1 MDDKQILELYNER
14 SETAISKTADKY
26 GRYCHYIAYNILFNI
41 QDSEECVNDT
51 YLKAWQTIP
60 PQYPS
65 KLSTYLGKITRNL
78 ALNRYKYYNRQ
89 KRGEGQTEL
98 VLEELLE
105 CVPTAESTEQAVE
118 EKILVE
124 VLNCFL
130 NDLPEEKMKI
140 FMRRYWYF
148 SPIKEIANDFAMSES
163 KVKMILSRSRSKLKQ
178 ILEKEGIIL

>member
-1 MDDKQILELYNER
+1 MDDLKIIELYFKRNEQAIK
-14 SETAISKTADKY
+14 ETDIKY
-26 GRYCHYIAYNILFNI
+26 GKLCHSISFNILKNRE
-41 QDSEECVNDT
+41 DSEECVNDT

-98 VLEELLE
+98 VLDELLE
-105 CVPTAESTEQAVE
+105 CVPAAESTEQAVE

-124 VLNCFL
+124 VLNRFL

-140 FMRRYWYF
+140 FN
-148 SPIKEIANDFAMSES
+148 K
-163 KVKMILSRSRSKLKQ
+163 
-178 ILEKEGIIL
+178 

>member
-14 SETAISKTADKY
+14 SETAISETAEKY
-26 GRYCHYIAYNILFNI
+26 GKYCHYIAYNILYNI

-60 PQYPS
+60 PHYPS

-98 VLEELLE
+98 VLDELLE
-105 CVPTAESTEQAVE
+105 CVPATESTEQAVE

-124 VLNCFL
+124 VLNRFL

-140 FMRRYWYF
+140 FMRRYWYMRT
-148 SPIKEIANDFAMSES
+148 IKEIADDFAMGES

-178 ILEKEGIIL
+178 LLEKEGIIL

>member
-14 SETAISKTADKY
+14 SETAISETAEKY
-26 GRYCHYIAYNILFNI
+26 GKYCHYIAYNILYNI

-60 PQYPS
+60 PHYPN

-98 VLEELLE
+98 VLDELLE
-105 CVPTAESTEQAVE
+105 CVPAAESPEQAVE

-124 VLNCFL
+124 VLNRFL
-130 NDLPEEKMKI
+130 DDLPEEKMKI
-140 FMRRYWYF
+140 FMRRYWYM
-148 SPIKEIANDFAMSES
+148 SPIKEIADDLEMGES

>member
-14 SETAISKTADKY
+14 SETALSETAEKY
-26 GRYCHYIAYNILFNI
+26 GKYCHYIAYNILFNL

-98 VLEELLE
+98 VLDDVYSDE
-105 CVPTAESTEQAVE
+105 
-118 EKILVE
+118 
-124 VLNCFL
+124 
-130 NDLPEEKMKI
+130 
-140 FMRRYWYF
+140 RYCGF
-148 SPIKEIANDFAMSES
+148 GRNVF
-163 KVKMILSRSRSKLKQ
+163 
-178 ILEKEGIIL
+178 